1 MLQNFLKINGILFI
15 LIISLGI
22 FLLECFKTEQR
33 SLEVSIAIPGNDKEK
48 SLIINES
55 SDKIS
60 FHVLVKTFPIK
71 KFVFGRTGI
80 VGVMIIYLFKYK
92 PIKKV

>member
-1 MLQNFLKINGILFI
+1 MLQNFLKINEILFI

-48 SLIINES
+48 STNYQRIE
-55 SDKIS
+55 
-60 FHVLVKTFPIK
+60 
-71 KFVFGRTGI
+71 R
-80 VGVMIIYLFKYK
+80 
-92 PIKKV
+92 